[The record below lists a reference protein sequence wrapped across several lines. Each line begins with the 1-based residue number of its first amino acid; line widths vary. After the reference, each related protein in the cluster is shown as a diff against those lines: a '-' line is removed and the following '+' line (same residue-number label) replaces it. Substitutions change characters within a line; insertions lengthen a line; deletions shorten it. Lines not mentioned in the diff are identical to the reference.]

1 MFEISPHLSGILLSL
16 TAVTLALMSPGPN
29 ILAVIGTSM
38 EVGRREGV
46 ALALG
51 VASGTFVWVSLTVLG
66 FTAIIASY
74 AKVMFI
80 LKILGGCYV
89 LWLVYKSLRSAA
101 TKRDIREKAVK
112 LPGGSRAYFA
122 RGLTVQMTNPKAA
135 LAMIAIVSIGIH
147 VNAPWWVDA
156 AIVVGATGLS
166 VAGHLA
172 YAFAFSTQSVVA
184 IYAKSRRVVEAAL
197 GAFFCAM
204 GIRLLS
210 DRA

>member
-80 LKILGGCYV
+80 LKILGGCYL
-89 LWLVYKSLRSAA
+89 LWLVYK
-101 TKRDIREKAVK
+101 
-112 LPGGSRAYFA
+112 
-122 RGLTVQMTNPKAA
+122 
-135 LAMIAIVSIGIH
+135 
-147 VNAPWWVDA
+147 W
-156 AIVVGATGLS
+156 
-166 VAGHLA
+166 
-172 YAFAFSTQSVVA
+172 
-184 IYAKSRRVVEAAL
+184 
-197 GAFFCAM
+197 
-204 GIRLLS
+204 
-210 DRA
+210 